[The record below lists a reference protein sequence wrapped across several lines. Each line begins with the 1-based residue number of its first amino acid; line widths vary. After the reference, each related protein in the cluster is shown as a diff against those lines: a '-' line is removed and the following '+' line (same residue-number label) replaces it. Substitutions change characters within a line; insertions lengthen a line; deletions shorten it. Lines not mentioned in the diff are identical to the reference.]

1 MIFHRHHKSNQP
13 FPSEWRTIIA
23 EVFVPWQN
31 LDESQQERLE
41 VLTAELINQKHW
53 EGSKDFAVTTEMQV
67 TIAVHA
73 ALLILDLDHRYY
85 RKVSSVVVLP
95 TTQVLKGQRA
105 GPAQGVVTEEP
116 MPIIGQAVLNGPVV
130 IAWDA
135 ASNQARHPERGHNV
149 IYHEFAHKLDM
160 LDGAADGAPPLSS
173 KEEAGRWTEVCQRE
187 FEMLRAGEGGRLLDA
202 YGSVNP
208 GEFFAVAT
216 EVLFNKPRPML
227 TEKTD
232 LYNVLSSFYNQ
243 DPAHR

>member
-1 MIFHRHHKSNQP
+1 MIFRRHDKSIQP
-13 FPSEWRTIIA
+13 FPSEWRSIIA
-23 EVFVPWQN
+23 DVFVPWHS
-31 LDESQQERLE
+31 LDESQRRRLE
-41 VLTAELINQKHW
+41 VLTAGLIDQKRW
-53 EGSKDFAVTTEMQV
+53 EGSKDFAVTAEMQV

-95 TTQVLKGQRA
+95 TTQVLRGQRA

-160 LDGAADGAPPLSS
+160 LDGAADGAPPISS
-173 KEEAGRWTEVCQRE
+173 REEARRWTEVCQQE
-187 FEMLRAGEGGRLLDA
+187 FEMLRAGRGGHLLDA

-216 EVLFNKPRPML
+216 EIFFNKPRPML
-227 TEKTD
+227 TDKPD
-232 LYNVLSSFYNQ
+232 LYDVLSGFYNQ